1 MAKINVLGKDVYSL
15 IAAGE
20 VVERPMSVVKE
31 TIENSIDAL
40 AKNITVEIKNG
51 GKTYIRITDDGTGIL
66 SDDMERVFLPHATS
80 KISAGADLD
89 AISTLGFRGE
99 AMASIAAVAKVEVI
113 SRVQGEETGIR
124 YEIEGGQEVL
134 SEEAGCPLGT
144 TVVVRDLFY
153 NVPARMKFLKKD
165 FTESNAVQGVVER
178 TAMSHPEI
186 AFRFI
191 KDGRQVM
198 ATSGKG
204 SLKDCVYSVLGG
216 AAAEGMVAVNYEA
229 DGMKATGLTCKPHE
243 SRKSRAM
250 QYFFINGRYVKSRT
264 AVSALEQAYKNLIM
278 VGHYPSCVINIEMP
292 YDAVD
297 VNVHPSKIEV
307 RFTNE
312 RQVFD
317 LIYYAVKS
325 AVEAGDTIKSA
336 TMPGGNQ
343 NDYGGSGYGYQ
354 GYGGY
359 GSGGASNS
367 IKLDI
372 FKKEPTPGQMK
383 FAGGE
388 VNVWHSKRSEKDE
401 WEEFAE
407 KRLKEKAEKNAGLV
421 AKNQPSSEAGE
432 ASSPS
437 SETGVVIAQENE
449 FEDIK
454 IVGEAFGTYIIVQ
467 CENDLYY
474 IDKHAAHERMNYES
488 LRAEAKEG
496 IASQLLLQSVNV
508 RLNTQEYNAV
518 TENLELINNCVFCVE
533 DFGEGSVIVRDVP
546 AMLNWEDVEELI
558 VEIAQKLLEEKTN
571 IEAEKIDSIFHITS
585 CRSAIKAGD
594 KMSPEETELFVKR
607 LFSMPNVRYCPH
619 GRPVMIKIS
628 RYELEKQFGRIQ

>member
-1 MAKINVLGKDVYSL
+1 MAKINVLQKDVYSL

-216 AAAEGMVAVNYEA
+216 AAAEGMVEVNYEA

-325 AVEAGDTIKSA
+325 AVEAGDTIKTA
-336 TMPGGNQ
+336 TMPGGYSQ
-343 NDYGGSGYGYQ
+343 GDYGGYQ
-354 GYGGY
+354 GYQ
-359 GSGGASNS
+359 GSGTQSS

-372 FKKEPTPGQMK
+372 FKKEPAPGQMK
-383 FAGGE
+383 FAQGE
-388 VNVWHSKRSEKDE
+388 VNVWHSRHSDDDDE
-401 WEEFAE
+401 WEEFVE
-407 KRLKEKAEKNAGLV
+407 KRLKEKAEKNAKEV
-421 AKNQPSSEAGE
+421 AENPPSAEAGE
-432 ASSPS
+432 AAPATTSQPT
-437 SETGVVIAQENE
+437 EPGVVIAEEKE

-454 IVGEAFGTYIIVQ
+454 IVGEAFNTYIIVQ

-518 TENLELINNCVFCVE
+518 TENLDLINNCGFCVE
-533 DFGEGSVIVRDVP
+533 DFGEGSVIVREVP

-558 VEIAQKLLEEKTN
+558 VEIAQKLLEEKTD

-628 RYELEKQFGRIQ
+628 RYELEKQFGRVQ